1 MTLPPIIIAGVTT
14 LLVLGIGRWW
24 TTIGP
29 WYQNLRKPSWN
40 PPNWVFG
47 PAWTIILG
55 LAAWSGVLGWANAA
69 TRTEQVRVIA
79 LFGINIFFHML
90 WSSPFL

>member
-55 LAAWSGVLGWANAA
+55 LTSLVGGVGVDECCHSN
-69 TRTEQVRVIA
+69 
-79 LFGINIFFHML
+79 
-90 WSSPFL
+90 